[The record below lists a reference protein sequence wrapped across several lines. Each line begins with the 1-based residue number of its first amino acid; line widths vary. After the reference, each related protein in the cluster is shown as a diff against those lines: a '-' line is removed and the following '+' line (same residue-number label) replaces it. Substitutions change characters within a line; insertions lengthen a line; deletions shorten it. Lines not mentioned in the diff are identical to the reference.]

1 MKKILFAVLVVST
14 FVATQAQ
21 AGTFGFAA
29 DTNGPFSNTYLSQG
43 YEGFDYS
50 GNFSQNLPIYS
61 WVNDTTDSIDS
72 SYGIGPTSLGAAWS
86 NGGAELFMTSATP
99 GGLFDFTSVSL
110 DAGLTESVTIDGLK
124 NGQVVDSWTGRIVNQ
139 AAYTNVALNWSNVD
153 EVTFSQGSNLFIT
166 NVDAQHVPEPASL
179 ALFGIG
185 LVGLAMFF
193 KKGKQA

>member
-1 MKKILFAVLVVST
+1 
-14 FVATQAQ
+14 
-21 AGTFGFAA
+21 
-29 DTNGPFSNTYLSQG
+29 
-43 YEGFDYS
+43 
-50 GNFSQNLPIYS
+50 
-61 WVNDTTDSIDS
+61 
-72 SYGIGPTSLGAAWS
+72 
-86 NGGAELFMTSATP
+86 
-99 GGLFDFTSVSL
+99 LFDFTSVSL